1 VSGELVRDGVRLA
14 YRDFGGG
21 GPSAL
26 LLHGLAGH
34 GGEWAETAG
43 WLMERCRVVAFDAR
57 GHGGSERRPDDVS
70 RAAHVADTVFVV
82 EALQLGPV
90 MLVGQ
95 SLGGNTALLMA
106 AERPDLVR
114 ALVVAEAG
122 PAERD
127 EAAVAEVEDALAAW
141 PVPFPSRDAAAGFFG
156 GSEAWV
162 DGLEQRDGGW
172 WPRFDVD
179 VMAETLREAVSRP
192 YWRQWKSI
200 RCPALVVR
208 AGNGTLRAAEAR
220 AMVERLPRARLV
232 EIPGAGHDVHLD
244 RPTAWRDA
252 VLDFPWSG
260 GAVPG

>member
-1 VSGELVRDGVRLA
+1 MRDGVRLA
-14 YRDFGGG
+14 YRDFGGV

-34 GGEWAETAG
+34 SGEWAETAG
-43 WLMERCRVVAFDAR
+43 WLTEHCRVVAFDAR

-95 SLGGNTALLMA
+95 SLGGDTALLMA

-127 EAAVAEVEDALAAW
+127 EAAVAEVKDALAAW
-141 PVPFPSRDAAAGFFG
+141 PVPFPSREAAVTFFG
-156 GSEAWV
+156 GVEAWA
-162 DGLEQRDGGW
+162 DGLESRDGGW

-179 VMAETLREAVSRP
+179 VMVETLREAVSRS
-192 YWRQWKSI
+192 YWREWASI

-208 AGNGTLRAAEAR
+208 AGNGTLCAADAQ
-220 AMVERLPRARLV
+220 AMVDRLPHARLV
-232 EIPGAGHDVHLD
+232 EIAGAGHDVHLD
-244 RPTAWRDA
+244 RPTEWRDA
-252 VLDFPWSG
+252 LGDFLSHVAG
-260 GAVPG
+260 DAHEQQQ